1 MYGKSTGKKKDQE
14 EEEEDDD
21 DELADGKSK
30 NTYAFKSKRREV
42 CK

>member
-14 EEEEDDD
+14 EDDD
-21 DELADGKSK
+21 DMLADGKSE
-30 NTYAFKSKRREV
+30 NPYAFKSKRRVV